1 VKVKHVTSARVQGE
15 VNEVNGG
22 NMSEERLKLL
32 KELQAEWDEW
42 QMKLALDRLFK
53 NRKLKERRKGT
64 K

>member
-1 VKVKHVTSARVQGE
+1 VPEFRAKLTKLMEVT
-15 VNEVNGG
+15 
-22 NMSEERLKLL
+22 MSEERLKLL